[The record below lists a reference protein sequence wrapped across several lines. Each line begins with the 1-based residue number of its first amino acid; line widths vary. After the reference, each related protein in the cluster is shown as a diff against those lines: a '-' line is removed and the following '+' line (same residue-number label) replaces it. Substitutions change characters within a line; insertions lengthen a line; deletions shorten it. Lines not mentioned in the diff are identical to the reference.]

1 MKQTLYDKY
10 GGFGTIAAVVAA
22 FYDKVGAEDRLTPYF
37 KNTDMAKLL
46 DHQTKFL
53 CKVLGG
59 PDNYEGRSLKPS
71 HAALNIDP
79 AAFKLVRSLLK
90 QSLQEAGV
98 KAKDV
103 VAIMAIVNSVKDEII
118 TVKTAA

>member
-1 MKQTLYDKY
+1 MNQTLYDKY

-22 FYDKVGAEDRLTPYF
+22 FYDKIAEEDRLTPFF

-71 HAALNIDP
+71 HAALKIDQ
-79 AAFKLVRSLLK
+79 ASFMLVGSLL
-90 QSLQEAGV
+90 QQTLEEAGV
-98 KAKDV
+98 EAKDV
-103 VAIMAIVNSVKDEII
+103 GAIMAIVISVKDEII
-118 TVKTAA
+118 SVRAAA